1 MRLSDAGLHQRQTK
15 AIDPNH
21 RSSPWFAE
29 DAIRDRSSRWLDT
42 LRPVF
47 MRDRQFRKNLVRNF
61 AKSATL
67 VSKPT
72 VGAGSFARLYA
83 KTMVGVNV
91 PSRDIRRRNVL
102 TPVRCCPSDTA
113 PRYLNLEATTVDVE
127 LERQ

>member
-29 DAIRDRSSRWLDT
+29 DATRDRSSRWLDT

-72 VGAGSFARLYA
+72 VSARSFARLYA
-83 KTMVGVNV
+83 KTIVGVNV
-91 PSRDIRRRNVL
+91 PSRDIRR
-102 TPVRCCPSDTA
+102 
-113 PRYLNLEATTVDVE
+113 
-127 LERQ
+127 